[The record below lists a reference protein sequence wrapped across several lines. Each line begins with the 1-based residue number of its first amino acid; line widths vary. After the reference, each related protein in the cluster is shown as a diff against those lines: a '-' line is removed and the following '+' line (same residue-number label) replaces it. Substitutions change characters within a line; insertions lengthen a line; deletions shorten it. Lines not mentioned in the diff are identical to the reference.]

1 MGRGSRRGVALL
13 LIGAIVCTT
22 TYASRCGGAPKPDAK
37 PNLNKIYTAQPTFVR
52 STKNA
57 KLYHVGNSEDRMNVL
72 HLWGNA
78 YERGFAH
85 GSILKNDTAEFYS
98 RVYPFFEQSIL
109 QAINGSVPWLPK
121 GIASWIAKVGLGV
134 ALDVTYDIT
143 QKYTGQWFKDEMKG
157 LADGSGV
164 DEKYIRRVHMIGE
177 LTQGHCSMYGA
188 WGAATATGATLQ
200 LRALDWDTG
209 GPFQDYPQVT
219 VYHADE
225 GNDEEGHSF
234 ANVGWVGWIGS
245 ISGVSSKQMAISE
258 IGVSFPDK
266 SFGKTSR
273 EGVPFTF
280 LLRDI
285 LQFDDSLDN
294 AIDHIKNA
302 HRTCDLI
309 LGVGDGKPQ
318 ANTSSAPFRG
328 IQYSHSVANFYDD
341 TNMMPRN
348 DSWHARIPQMVYY
361 GMDWLCPGYSV
372 VLHRQLKALHGQL
385 TPEVTV
391 KNVVPIVQTGDLHV
405 VISDLTNM
413 KMFVANARGRGES
426 GPLNAYDRQFIELDM
441 NELFALK

>member
-1 MGRGSRRGVALL
+1 MGRGPRRELAAADRGTRVLDNIAKCAAAVHRSPCETKLKRNLHGSANFCEKYAERKSYIMLAMVKIDECVAP
-13 LIGAIVCTT
+13 V
-22 TYASRCGGAPKPDAK
+22 
-37 PNLNKIYTAQPTFVR
+37 
-52 STKNA
+52 
-57 KLYHVGNSEDRMNVL
+57 
-72 HLWGNA
+72 GNA

-98 RVYPFFEQSIL
+98 RVYPFLNRAFYKLLTGLSHGCQR
-109 QAINGSVPWLPK
+109 
-121 GIASWIAKVGLGV
+121 IASWIAKVGLGV
-134 ALDVTYDIT
+134 ALDATYDIT
-143 QKYTGQWFKDEMKG
+143 EKYTGQWFKDEMKG

-209 GPFQDYPQVT
+209 GPFQDYPQIT
-219 VYHADE
+219 VYHAGE
-225 GNDEEGHSF
+225 ANDEEGHSF

-245 ISGVSSKQMAISE
+245 ISGISSKQMAISE

-285 LQFDDSLDN
+285 LQFDNSLDN

-341 TNMMPRN
+341 TEYDAKKRLVACK
-348 DSWHARIPQMVYY
+348 DTSDGVLRY
-361 GMDWLCPGYSV
+361 GL
-372 VLHRQLKALHGQL
+372 
-385 TPEVTV
+385 
-391 KNVVPIVQTGDLHV
+391 VVPGLFGCAPSPIESLAWSTNPR
-405 VISDLTNM
+405 SYCEERCANCSNRRLTRCDQRFN
-413 KMFVANARGRGES
+413 KHEDVCGQCERPG
-426 GPLNAYDRQFIELDM
+426 
-441 NELFALK
+441 